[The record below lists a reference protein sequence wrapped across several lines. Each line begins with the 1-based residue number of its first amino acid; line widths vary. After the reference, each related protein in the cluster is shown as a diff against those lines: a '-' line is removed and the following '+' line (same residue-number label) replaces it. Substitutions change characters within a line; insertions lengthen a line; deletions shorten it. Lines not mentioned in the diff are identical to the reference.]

1 MVGSSE
7 LGCRQGG
14 PLLAALLFC
23 VAIQNSLVAVTT
35 RLQQE
40 FDAATSSEDDQV
52 AMGELR
58 HPGCVLA
65 YMDDCTITVP
75 VYLANRVAVELGWHL
90 SDSWVGLECA
100 EMQLRWSKGCGD
112 RESSV

>member
-1 MVGSSE
+1 VVGSSE
-7 LGCRQGG
+7 LGCRQGD
-14 PLLAALLFC
+14 PLAVLFFC
-23 VAIQNSLVAVTT
+23 VAIQNFLVAVTP

-75 VYLANRVAVELGWHL
+75 VYLANRVAVELAGIFQTAGL
-90 SDSWVGLECA
+90 VLNVQKCSFVGLC
-100 EMQLRWSKGCGD
+100 SK
-112 RESSV
+112 SS